1 MSNQTKRIP
10 TQHIIGFVL
19 SLVLTIIAA
28 WTAVGS
34 DLSTNWI
41 ITIIMALAIIQAGIQ
56 LVMFMHIVEPESQ
69 NGHIPWNMMFHG
81 FVAAAIVVAGS
92 LFVMVYGF

>member
-1 MSNQTKRIP
+1 
-10 TQHIIGFVL
+10 
-19 SLVLTIIAA
+19 
-28 WTAVGS
+28 
-34 DLSTNWI
+34 
-41 ITIIMALAIIQAGIQ
+41 
-56 LVMFMHIVEPESQ
+56 MHIVEPESQ

>member
-1 MSNQTKRIP
+1 MANHAKKIP

-19 SLVLTIIAA
+19 SLVLTVIAA

-41 ITIIMALAIIQAGIQ
+41 IIIIMLLAVIQAGIQ
-56 LVMFMHIVEPESQ
+56 LIMFMHIVERESQ
-69 NGHIPWNMMFHG
+69 NGHVPWNMMFHG

-92 LFVMVYGF
+92 LFVMVYAF